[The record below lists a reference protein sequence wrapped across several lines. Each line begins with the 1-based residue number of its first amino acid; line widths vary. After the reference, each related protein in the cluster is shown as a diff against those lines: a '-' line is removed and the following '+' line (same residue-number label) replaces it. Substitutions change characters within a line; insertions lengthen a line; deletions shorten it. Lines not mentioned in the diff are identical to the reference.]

1 MPGAALGQIRVVIM
15 NRELFHPINDPY
27 HRRKNHDPLIKHDNI
42 VCLLDYEETKETIC
56 LVMEYCNAG
65 DLAEYLQKQGT
76 LSEDTERVYSI
87 RSSCTLILVS
97 YGLIHTVVNRSRP

>member
-1 MPGAALGQIRVVIM
+1 
-15 NRELFHPINDPY
+15 
-27 HRRKNHDPLIKHDNI
+27 
-42 VCLLDYEETKETIC
+42 
-56 LVMEYCNAG
+56 MEYCNAG

-76 LSEDTERVYSI
+76 LSEDTGRVYSI

>member
-1 MPGAALGQIRVVIM
+1 MS
-15 NRELFHPINDPY
+15 ELFLWWRHTD
-27 HRRKNHDPLIKHDNI
+27 HDPLNKHDNI

-76 LSEDTERVYSI
+76 LSEDTERVYF
-87 RSSCTLILVS
+87 
-97 YGLIHTVVNRSRP
+97 NRT